1 MDQDS
6 SDKKPISK
14 PSSNYRIQ
22 FRKKDQ
28 ISFAV
33 SRVQNLKADE
43 TVMVQTDHNLEPARV
58 IGSGPAAEIELKNEK
73 AKNIFVIQRR
83 ANREENSRYE
93 RLMEQESEAFEFCQQ
108 QIAQLD
114 LAMKLIKVERFF
126 NGSKIIFY
134 FTAESRVDF
143 RQLVKNLVQEFRTRI
158 EMRQIGVRHE
168 SKMIGGIGCCGRE
181 LCCSSYI
188 NTFAPVSIKMAKEQ
202 DLPLNP
208 SKISGICNRLLCCLT
223 YEYDTYRETK
233 KNMPRHGKQL
243 IIDKIPCKVI
253 HSNVL
258 EETVTVQEQDNP
270 ENQRVLVKEEW
281 EAAMSRSFRPKK
293 TSHPRKSSPSK
304 KDKPA
309 RKGRGAKGRKK

>member
-1 MDQDS
+1 GP
-6 SDKKPISK
+6 PI
-14 PSSNYRIQ
+14 
-22 FRKKDQ
+22 
-28 ISFAV
+28 
-33 SRVQNLKADE
+33 
-43 TVMVQTDHNLEPARV
+43 
-58 IGSGPAAEIELKNEK
+58 EITLGNEK
-73 AKNIFVIQRR
+73 EKNIVVIQRR

-93 RLMEQESEAFEFCQQ
+93 RLMEQEREAFDFCQQ

-114 LAMKLIKVERFF
+114 LSMKLIRVERFF

-158 EMRQIGVRHE
+158 EMRQLGVRHE

-202 DLPLNP
+202 NLPLNP

-233 KNMPRHGKQL
+233 KNMPRPGTQL
-243 IIDKIPCKVI
+243 TVDKTSYKVI
-253 HSNVL
+253 HCNVL

-270 ENQRVLVKEEW
+270 EKQRVLAREEW
-281 EAAMSRSFRPKK
+281 EAVMRRSLRPKK
-293 TSHPRKSSPSK
+293 ISHARKSSSSK
-304 KDKPA
+304 KDKPTK
-309 RKGRGAKGRKK
+309 KGRGVKGRKK